1 MVQINWTRQS
11 VNDLEN
17 VFRFISKDSEHYAKL
32 YIDKIRNKV
41 KIIKDLP
48 EIGREV
54 PEIRK
59 FNIREIILD
68 NYRIIYKIIDNSRI
82 DILTVHHSAK
92 EFNVK

>member
-11 VNDLEN
+11 VNDLKN
-17 VFRFISKDSEHYAKL
+17 IYRFIAGDSEHYAKL

-41 KIIKDLP
+41 KIIKDFP

-54 PEIRK
+54 PEIK
-59 FNIREIILD
+59 QNNIREIILD
-68 NYRIIYKIIDNSRI
+68 NYRIIYKIIDKSRI

-92 EFNVK
+92 EFNV